1 MSKFQIQNT
10 ILSDNNEQK
19 VNDIINIKLRNIQI

>member
-19 VNDIINIKLRNIQI
+19 INDIINIKLRNIQI

>member
-19 VNDIINIKLRNIQI
+19 INDIINIKLRNNQI